1 MKYLMV
7 CLGNI
12 CRSPMAEVILKNKL
26 KNIKSNSIVESRGF
40 VPFHEGDFAD
50 SRAQQTAKSNGIDL
64 TYHRAS
70 LFNVS
75 DFDNF
80 DKIYV
85 MDQQNYSDVASVA
98 RNENDLKK
106 VELLLNVVEPGKNKI
121 VPDPYYGGN
130 EGFFKVWD
138 MIDKACEIIVENFET
153 ND

>member
-1 MKYLMV
+1 MV

-12 CRSPMAEVILKNKL
+12 CRSPMAEIILKNKL
-26 KNIKSNSIVESRGF
+26 KNINSQSIVESRGF
-40 VPFHEGDFAD
+40 VSFHEGDFAD
-50 SRAQQTAKSNGIDL
+50 SRAQQTAKLNGLNLSN
-64 TYHRAS
+64 HKAS
-70 LFNVS
+70 LFKPS

-106 VELLLNVVEPGKNKI
+106 VDLLLNIIEPGKNKI

-130 EGFFKVWD
+130 EGFHKVWA
-138 MIDKACEIIVENFET
+138 MIDDACDLIIQKFET
-153 ND
+153 NE